1 MLLNLDSMKSANID
15 DDLMESKFSNMNL
28 INSDVSDEIVG
39 DNDSNDT
46 ESARATLRQS
56 ARLMKNIHNMSVD

>member
-1 MLLNLDSMKSANID
+1 
-15 DDLMESKFSNMNL
+15 MESKFSNMNL